1 MSGEKKILE
10 KARVSIILESVFR
23 CFTTYL
29 IMTIINNSVC
39 VLLYY
44 NIVILSD
51 KLVQYGTIVLLRF

>member
-10 KARVSIILESVFR
+10 KARVSIILESVCR

-44 NIVILSD
+44 NIVILSE
-51 KLVQYGTIVLLRF
+51 KLV